1 MSEIKSSNPNE
12 TPIKHAGEPGGDR
25 NPVDDYFANKPKD
38 EVGFELSKRVDDF
51 YEYLMTSGRFRLYGR
66 AYEYYYNG
74 QQRGGRLLKTGEQDE
89 YTAININHFR
99 NILQHLLVNT
109 TAQRV
114 KYDPHATNTDYK
126 SQAQTIVAKGV
137 LEYYDRAKRTD
148 RNSEKSLED
157 CLVYAEGFVHQPWDA
172 NEGED
177 WVQNPNDPNRPY
189 KQGDLITENFA
200 PYDVI
205 RDYTARTYDACDWV
219 IVRKFVNKWTYAARY
234 PDLAEKILSISLD
247 PAVWKERR
255 IGRPTIQGDGDT
267 IPLYIFYHDKTS
279 AVPGGREVQYFDSDT
294 ILIDS
299 PMAYDERPVY
309 RTCAAEQDNVP
320 FGYTIGWDL
329 LAIQEAIDAL
339 YSTITTNQATFG
351 VQNILMPDGANIGV
365 TEIAGGLNL
374 IKYNAKAGKPEP
386 LNLTNTPKEIF
397 SYIQQLEHLMETLSG
412 VNSVTRGNPE
422 ASLKSGAALALVAS
436 QAIQFNSGLQKT
448 YTRLLEDMGTSIINL
463 LKKFAQTP
471 RIAMIT
477 GKAQR
482 PLLKEFKGDD
492 LSEIYRVTVD
502 VGNALSRTTAGK
514 LQIADSLLQ
523 GGHIK
528 NADEYFQILTTG
540 MIEPMIEGQQAQS
553 LLIRAENEAL
563 FEGKP
568 TQAIDIDDHRL
579 HIIEHGVVLSSPEAR
594 SNGKIV
600 QATMRHIMEHVQALQ
615 MANPVL
621 LSLYG
626 QPQIPQ
632 MGPPPPP
639 GPGGPKQLPPP
650 PPPGPGGPPPPGK
663 GGNIGAVIPGM
674 EQAAAA
680 GGMAG
685 QLPNLPNMP
694 KNALT
699 GAPYDLQSG
708 GLPG

>member
-1 MSEIKSSNPNE
+1 MTTFGPIQSSNPNE
-12 TPIKHAGEPGGDR
+12 APIKYAGEEGSGD
-25 NPVDDYFANKPKD
+25 NPVDRYFANKPKD
-38 EVGFELSKRVDDF
+38 EIGFDLQKKADTY
-51 YEYLMTSGRFRLYGR
+51 YEYLMTSGRCRLYGR

-74 QQRGGRLLKTGEQDE
+74 QQRGARTLKTGEQDE
-89 YTAININHFR
+89 YTAINVNHYR

-148 RNSEKSLED
+148 RNAERSLED
-157 CLVYAEGFVHQPWDA
+157 CLVYAEGFVTQTWDA
-172 NEGED
+172 NEGAD

-189 KQGDLITENFA
+189 KQGDIVTENFT
-200 PYDVI
+200 PVDVI
-205 RDYTARTYDACDWV
+205 RDFTARTYEQCDWV

-234 PDLAEKILSISLD
+234 PDLAEKILALTLD
-247 PAVWKERR
+247 PAIWKERR
-255 IGRPTIQGDGDT
+255 IGRPVIQADGDL
-267 IPLYIFYHDKTS
+267 IPLYVFYHDKTS
-279 AVPGGREVQYFDSDT
+279 AVPNGREVQYFDSET
-294 ILIDS
+294 IVIDS
-299 PMAYDERPVY
+299 PLAYDKRPVY
-309 RTCAAEQDNVP
+309 RTVAAEQDNVP
-320 FGYTIGWDL
+320 FGYAVGWDL
-329 LAIQEAIDAL
+329 LAIQETIDSL

-374 IKYNAKAGKPEP
+374 IKYNSKSGKPEP

-397 SYIQQLEHLMETLSG
+397 SYIQQLEHLMETISG

-448 YTRLLEDMGTSIINL
+448 YTRLLEDMGTSVINL

-482 PLLKEFKGDD
+482 PLLKEFKGAD
-492 LSEIYRVTVD
+492 LSEIDRVTVD
-502 VGNALSRTTAGK
+502 VGNPLSRTTAGK
-514 LQIADSLLQ
+514 LEIANALLQ

-528 NADEYFQILTTG
+528 NADEYYQILTTG
-540 MIEPMIEGQQAQS
+540 QIEPMIEGQQAQS
-553 LLIRAENEAL
+553 LLIRAENEKL
-563 FEGKP
+563 FQGQQV
-568 TQAIDIDDHRL
+568 QAIDIDDHRL

-594 SNGKIV
+594 INPQIV
-600 QATMRHIMEHVQALQ
+600 QLTMGHIMEHVMALQ
-615 MANPVL
+615 TANPVL

-626 QPQIPQ
+626 QPQV
-632 MGPPPPP
+632 
-639 GPGGPKQLPPP
+639 PK
-650 PPPGPGGPPPPGK
+650 PPPGPGGPPPPGTGPPP
-663 GGNIGAVIPGM
+663 GGPPPPPGVKTPIGEIIPGM
-674 EQAAAA
+674 E
-680 GGMAG
+680 GGG
-685 QLPNLPNMP
+685 LPNLPGMP
-694 KNALT
+694 NNALT
-699 GAPYDLQSG
+699 GQRFENVTG

>member
-1 MSEIKSSNPNE
+1 MTTTGPINSSNPNE
-12 TPIKHAGEPGGDR
+12 APVKYPGEVGSERD
-25 NPVDDYFANKPKD
+25 PVEDYFANKPK
-38 EVGFELSKRVDDF
+38 EEIGFELQKKADNY
-51 YEYLMTSGRFRLYGR
+51 YEYLMTSGRWRLYGR
-66 AYEYYYNG
+66 SYEYYYNG
-74 QQRGGRLLKTGEQDE
+74 QQRGARLLKTGEQDE
-89 YTAININHFR
+89 YTAINVNHYR

-126 SQAQTIVAKGV
+126 SQSQTIVSKGV

-148 RNSEKSLED
+148 RNAEKSLED

-177 WVQNPNDPNRPY
+177 WVQNPNDELRPY
-189 KQGDLITENFA
+189 KQGDIVTENFT
-200 PYDVI
+200 PVDVI
-205 RDYTARTYDACDWV
+205 RDFTARSYDQCDWV
-219 IVRKFVNKWTYAARY
+219 IIRRFVNKWTYAARY
-234 PDLAEKILSISLD
+234 PDLAEKILALSLD

-255 IGRPTIQGDGDT
+255 IGRPVIQADGDL
-267 IPLYIFYHDKTS
+267 IPLYVFYHDKTS
-279 AVPGGREVQYFDSDT
+279 ATPLGREIQYFDAET
-294 ILIDS
+294 IIIDS
-299 PMAYDERPVY
+299 PLAYDKRPLY
-309 RTCAAEQDNVP
+309 RTVASEQDNVP

-329 LAIQEAIDAL
+329 LPIQETIDSL

-374 IKYNAKAGKPEP
+374 IKYNPKSGKPEP

-448 YTRLLEDMGTSIINL
+448 YTRLLEDMGTSVINL

-482 PLLKEFKGDD
+482 PLLKEFKGSD
-492 LSEIYRVTVD
+492 LSEIDRVTVD
-502 VGNALSRTTAGK
+502 IGNPLSRTTAGK
-514 LQIADSLLQ
+514 LQIADSLLE

-540 MIEPMIEGQQAQS
+540 MLEPMIEGQQAQS
-553 LLIRAENEAL
+553 LLIRAENENL

-568 TQAIDIDDHRL
+568 VKAIDIDDHRL
-579 HIIEHGVVLSSPEAR
+579 HIVEHGVVLASPEAR
-594 SNGKIV
+594 SNPKIV
-600 QATMRHIMEHVQALQ
+600 ESAMMHIMEHVQALQ
-615 MANPVL
+615 MGNPVL

-626 QPQIPQ
+626 QPQVPQ
-632 MGPPPPP
+632 GSPPPPGGQPPMGPPPGGPPPPP
-639 GPGGPKQLPPP
+639 GTGGKAADAIPGLKP
-650 PPPGPGGPPPPGK
+650 
-663 GGNIGAVIPGM
+663 APGM
-674 EQAAAA
+674 E
-680 GGMAG
+680 GK
-685 QLPNLPNMP
+685 LPNLPQMP
-694 KNALT
+694 KNAMT
-699 GAPYDLQSG
+699 DEPYENMTG